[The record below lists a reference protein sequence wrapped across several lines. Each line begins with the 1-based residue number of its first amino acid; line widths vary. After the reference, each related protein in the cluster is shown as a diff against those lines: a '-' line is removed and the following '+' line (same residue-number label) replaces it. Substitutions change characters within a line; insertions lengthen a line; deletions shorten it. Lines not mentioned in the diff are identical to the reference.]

1 LLTLQKA
8 GIPASQVDMTFVGL
22 PDMNVAFANNRLDFG
37 ASGEPLI
44 TIGEQTGQVARWKS
58 MNDVFPGMLYSVM
71 LYGPNLL
78 ENDRDLAT
86 KLMRVYLKGARDFED
101 AVSKNRD
108 RATIVNMLV
117 GPLRMTP
124 DLFDQLQQKGGMV
137 YIDPDGRGDP
147 TTLKPVIDF
156 WAQSGTISQPV
167 DPTTLVDFSAV
178 DAALKDL
185 GRYQR

>member
-1 LLTLQKA
+1 LTLQKA
-8 GIPASQVDMTFVGL
+8 GIPTDQVDMTFVGL

-44 TIGEQTGQVARWKS
+44 TIGEQTGQIARWKP

-78 ENDRDLAT
+78 ENDKDLGT
-86 KLMRVYLKGARDFED
+86 RLMRVYLKGARDFED

-108 RATIVNMLV
+108 RATIVSMLV

-124 DLFDQLQQKGGMV
+124 ELFDQLQEKGGMV

-167 DPTTLVDFSAV
+167 DPTTLVDLSAV
-178 DAALKDL
+178 DAALRDL
-185 GRYQR
+185 GPYQR